1 LLDEGQFGQ
10 ALIYSP
16 YNYQTGRVYGVELNA
31 NYAAGG
37 FSAYGNLALNRATGR
52 HIVSSEFLFGPDEL
66 AYMATHDVA
75 LDHDQ
80 RVTASSGLT
89 YQQTNAVWY
98 ADALYG
104 SGLRR
109 GFANTDHLPAYHPLN
124 VGAQHTFKLGGR
136 RELIARLDVMN
147 VFDEIYEL
155 RDGSGI
161 GVGAPQF
168 GQRRGLYG
176 GLTLAF

>member
-1 LLDEGQFGQ
+1 
-10 ALIYSP
+10 
-16 YNYQTGRVYGVELNA
+16 
-31 NYAAGG
+31 
-37 FSAYGNLALNRATGR
+37 LA
-52 HIVSSEFLFGPDEL
+52 SLF
-66 AYMATHDVA
+66 

-80 RVTASSGLT
+80 TVSASTGGSYRFGGT
-89 YQQTNAVWY
+89 VIY
-98 ADALYG
+98 ADLLYG

-109 GFANTDHLPAYHPLN
+109 GFANTQHLPAYDPVNL
-124 VGAQHTFKLGGR
+124 GAQHTFKLGGR
-136 RELIARLDVMN
+136 RELIARLDVVN